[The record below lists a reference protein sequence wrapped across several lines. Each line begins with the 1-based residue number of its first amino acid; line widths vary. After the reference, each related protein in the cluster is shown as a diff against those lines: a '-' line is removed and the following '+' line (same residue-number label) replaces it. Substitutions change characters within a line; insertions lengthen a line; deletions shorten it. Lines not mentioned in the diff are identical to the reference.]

1 MTSVSQELE
10 SLSVQGLRRELI
22 CPTGIDFSSNDF
34 FGLSQSKIIRQKLI
48 HYLANEGILG
58 STGSRLV
65 SGHSELVHN
74 TEKYL
79 AQLFKRPAALFFGS
93 GYLANLGVTGALG
106 SGTCEFFSD
115 ELNHASLVDGM
126 RLSKSKISVFRHNDL
141 EHLGDLL
148 KVSKAHRKVI
158 VTESIFSMDGDGP
171 ALHLLRDLMDEFN
184 AYLILDEAHATGI
197 CGSFGLGRA
206 YDCPLDSE
214 RTILVHTCGKALGG
228 YGAFVLTSQTV
239 RDLLINKARS
249 FIYSTAPSPFH
260 IIQTKAALTELENP
274 IYRKGLE
281 ANHLTLNQH
290 LGKVGIKAACGHI
303 LSIPVSGNDRVTKA
317 AEILQRNHFFVRA
330 IRSPTVEK
338 GKERLRLTVKSFH
351 NPELYSDFARLLA
364 QAII

>member
-1 MTSVSQELE
+1 MTSVNQELE
-10 SLSVQGLRRELI
+10 GLSIQGLRRELI

-34 FGLSQSKIIRQKLI
+34 FGLSRSKTIRQTLI
-48 HYLANEGILG
+48 HYLANEGLLG

-65 SGHSELVHN
+65 SGHSELVHDA
-74 TEKYL
+74 EKYL

-106 SGTCEFFSD
+106 SDTCEFFSD

-126 RLSKSKISVFRHNDL
+126 RLSKSKISIFRHNDL
-141 EHLGDLL
+141 EHLNLLL
-148 KVSKAHRKVI
+148 KISAARRKVI
-158 VTESIFSMDGDGP
+158 VTESIFSMAGDGP
-171 ALHLLRDLMDEFN
+171 TLHLLRDLMDEFN

-197 CGSFGLGRA
+197 CGNFGLGRA
-206 YDCPLDSE
+206 YDHPLDSE

-228 YGAFVLTSQTV
+228 YGAFVLTSKTV

-260 IIQTKAALTELENP
+260 IIQTKAALAELENP

-281 ANHLTLNQH
+281 SNSLILSQQ
-290 LGKVGIKAACGHI
+290 LEQVGIEMSSGHI

-330 IRSPTVEK
+330 IRSPTVAK
-338 GKERLRLTVKSFH
+338 GKECLRLTVKSFH
-351 NPELYSDFARLLA
+351 HPELYFDFARLLA